1 MSLCWLHMVFIYI
14 LQKLI
19 YLYIPNNLMRCYIV
33 PHFLIST
40 LLDFTFISSLFSSQR
55 TILVSIDGVQ
65 RALNLHVTTFF
76 FLNVVAWWWV
86 CTFLTNLL
94 ISGYFSS
101 QVRHMCCTYQWTL
114 SPCCR
119 YSHQFLEHPL
129 HELGHAYVPSLY
141 FATLSCH

>member
-1 MSLCWLHMVFIYI
+1 MFLSNSTFPKNFRLCEIREISIFTI
-14 LQKLI
+14 KEST
-19 YLYIPNNLMRCYIV
+19 
-33 PHFLIST
+33 FLIST